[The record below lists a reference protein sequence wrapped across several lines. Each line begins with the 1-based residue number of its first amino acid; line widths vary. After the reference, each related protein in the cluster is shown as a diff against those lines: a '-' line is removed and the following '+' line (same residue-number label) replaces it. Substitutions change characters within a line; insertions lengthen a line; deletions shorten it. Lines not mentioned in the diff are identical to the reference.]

1 MSVRDQADFIR
12 VLVGALVTY
21 HLLQTTNPSVVYHW
35 IRGQADFKL
44 LFLKQMCEIS
54 CQMLDMI
61 AQPVFNNLSRE
72 LLLANQEKEDELGA
86 VLDDLK

>member
-21 HLLQTTNPSVVYHW
+21 YLLQTTNPSKIYHW

-54 CQMLDMI
+54 
-61 AQPVFNNLSRE
+61 S
-72 LLLANQEKEDELGA
+72 
-86 VLDDLK
+86 

>member
-21 HLLQTTNPSVVYHW
+21 YLLQTTNPSKIYHW

-54 CQMLDMI
+54 SQMLDMI

-72 LLLANQEKEDELGA
+72 LLLANQE
-86 VLDDLK
+86 